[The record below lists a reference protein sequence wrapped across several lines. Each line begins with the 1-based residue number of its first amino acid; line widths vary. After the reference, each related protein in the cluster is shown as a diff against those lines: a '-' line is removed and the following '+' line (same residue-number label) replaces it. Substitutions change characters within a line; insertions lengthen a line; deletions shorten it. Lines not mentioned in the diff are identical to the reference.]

1 MYVVEVIPITRGV
14 FKDTLTFFSKHKLD
28 AGVVVDAPLRGK
40 KIPALVVES
49 RDARESKAH
58 LRGSDFALKKLSPRT
73 THRLFPSSTLSA
85 LRAIAEHHAT
95 PLSSV
100 LAHFT
105 PRAIVDSVERVAHA
119 QEEGERKDT
128 ASDIL
133 AFQADYE
140 ERVRM
145 YRAIARESFARG
157 DSVMIITPT
166 IMEAET
172 LHQKLFRGIEEQ
184 VVLLTSNT
192 AKKASVSAWNR
203 IVEDPEPLLIITTGS
218 FLMVPRPTIT
228 TYIVEHENARWY
240 TRYERP
246 HIDLRISAELLAKK
260 QGSRLI
266 IADFPLRIETRARLE
281 AGAIEEFNRLQVSAQ
296 QKTQVRVVDMRIK
309 KDPVDVRD
317 LTRRAKKF
325 SVFSETTL
333 QLIKDELASGGRIM
347 LYTQRKGLAPL
358 TVCNDCGTPV
368 TDPASGTPMTLH
380 KTEAGNVFVSF
391 YSGRV
396 VSANTSCTS
405 CGSWNLISLG
415 VGVERV
421 IEEASKHF
429 PDTPLFSITA
439 DTTATHAKA
448 KKTSTQFYSSGK
460 AILVGTDRA
469 LPYLFEPVE
478 LSVVVSIDS
487 LLSISAWRAHEYALQ
502 TLFYLRDRTERAMV
516 VQTRQEEHEVM
527 RAIASGNPT
536 DFIRGEFK
544 DRKQF
549 GYPPFATF
557 IGLSWSGTEKSIAR
571 ITELIR
577 EQLTS
582 FELVGPLPARYVGK
596 NRYHAHAV
604 IRFPQGGWPHQTLS
618 ERLKM
623 LPPEVAISIDPD
635 EIV

>member
-14 FKDTLTFFSKHKLD
+14 FKDTLTFFSKNKLD

-40 KIPALVVES
+40 KIPALVVGS
-49 RDARESKAH
+49 YDARESKAH
-58 LRGSDFALKKLSPRT
+58 LREIDFALKKLSPRASR
-73 THRLFPSSTLSA
+73 RLFHSRTLSA
-85 LRAIAEHHAT
+85 LRAIALYHAT

-105 PRAIVDSVERVAHA
+105 PRAIVDSVERIADA
-119 QEEGERKDT
+119 KEEDERKDT
-128 ASDIL
+128 APDIL

-157 DSVMIITPT
+157 ESVMIITPT

-192 AKKASVSAWNR
+192 AKKASVVAWNK

-218 FLMVPRPTIT
+218 FLMIPRPSLS

-240 TRYERP
+240 TRPERP
-246 HIDLRISAELLAKK
+246 HIDIRMSAELLAKK

-296 QKTQVRVVDMRIK
+296 HTTQVRVVDMRTK
-309 KDPVDVRD
+309 KDPTDVRD
-317 LTRRAKKF
+317 LTRRTKKF

-333 QLIKDELASGGRIM
+333 HSIEEELARGGRVM
-347 LYTQRKGLAPL
+347 LYAQRKGLAPL

-368 TDPASGTPMTLH
+368 VDPESGTPMTLH

-396 VSANTSCTS
+396 VSANTSCMK
-405 CGSWNLISLG
+405 CGSWNLVSLG

-421 IEEASKHF
+421 IEEASKRF
-429 PDTPLFSITA
+429 PDTPLFAITA
-439 DTTATHAKA
+439 DATGTHAKA
-448 KKTSTQFYSSGK
+448 KKVSTQFYSSGR
-460 AILVGTDRA
+460 AILVGGDRA
-469 LPYLFEPVE
+469 LPYMSEPVE

-487 LLSISAWRAHEYALQ
+487 LLSISAWRAHEYALH
-502 TLFYLRDRTERAMV
+502 TLFYLRDRTERTMI

-527 RAIASGNPT
+527 RALASGNPT
-536 DFIRGEFK
+536 DFIRAEFR
-544 DRKQF
+544 DRKKF

-571 ITELIR
+571 TTTVIR
-577 EQLTS
+577 EQLAG

-604 IRFPQGGWPHQTLS
+604 IRLPQGGWPNDTLL
-618 ERLKM
+618 ERLKN
-623 LPPEVAISIDPD
+623 LPPDVAFSIDPD